1 MSDKYKGLQTID
13 CTPTWSGILPAL
25 LIVLEDG
32 TEEGKKLARIEL
44 KRMAEIADKYVE
56 HQKSINHEPVDQS

>member
-1 MSDKYKGLQTID
+1 MTNNYEGLQTID

-25 LIVLEDG
+25 LNVLENG

-44 KRMAEIADKYVE
+44 KRMAEVADKYVE
-56 HQKSINHEPVDQS
+56 YQKSDIKIQ

>member
-25 LIVLEDG
+25 LNVLENG
-32 TEEGKKLARIEL
+32 TEEGKKVVYVEL

-56 HQKSINHEPVDQS
+56 YQKSINNEPVDQS